1 MDFETVRIDI
11 TESSARGSEFLCI
24 VETNSTHQPLV
35 TLAENSGF
43 PAVQDVYAIA
53 DTRNGIVGAVIKVRC
68 TDQIRGSGVVALN
81 LAQPGMTGNYKVT
94 PLY

>member
-24 VETNSTHQPLV
+24 VETNSPHQPIV

-43 PAVQDVYAIA
+43 PTVQDVYAKAETI
-53 DTRNGIVGAVIKVRC
+53 NEIVGAVIKVRC
-68 TDQIRGSGVVALN
+68 TGPIRGSGVVALN
-81 LAQPGMTGNYKVT
+81 LAQPGMTGDYKVT